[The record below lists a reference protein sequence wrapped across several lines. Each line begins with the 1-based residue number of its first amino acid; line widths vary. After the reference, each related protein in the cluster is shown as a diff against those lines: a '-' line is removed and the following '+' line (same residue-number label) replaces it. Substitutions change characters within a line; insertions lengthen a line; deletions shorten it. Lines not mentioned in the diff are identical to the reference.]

1 MRQLLLDW
9 GAARP
14 QTLDSF
20 VIGRNQE
27 LAALLQCIARRDV
40 TSLDQRFVTLW
51 GEPGAG
57 KSHLLAALAATGT
70 ALLVDA
76 RTPAGRFRHA
86 SGTTLYLV
94 DDCDE
99 LDEERQHAAFALYNE
114 VREIGGVLVG
124 TAKKPPAQLE
134 MREDLRTRLGW
145 GLVYQV
151 HGLTDDEKIDALTQ
165 AAQAR
170 GLSLSAGVLPYLLTH
185 FRRDMRSL
193 SAMLDALDRYS
204 LETQRPITTH
214 LLRELLQQ
222 GLFEAGD
229 DAGDAAGHWPAR
241 SGTEAP

>member
-14 QTLDSF
+14 QTLESF

-27 LAALLQCIARRDV
+27 LAALLLRIASRDA
-40 TSLDQRFVTLW
+40 TSLDQRFLTLW

-57 KSHLLAALAATGT
+57 KSHLLAALAATGA
-70 ALLVDA
+70 ALLLDA
-76 RTPAGRFRHA
+76 HSPASAFRHA
-86 SGTTLYLV
+86 AATVLYLV

-99 LDEERQHAAFALYNE
+99 FDEARQHAAFALYNE
-114 VREIGGVLVG
+114 VRELGGVLVA

-151 HGLTDDEKIDALTQ
+151 HGLTDEEKIAALTQ

-170 GLSLSAGVLPYLLTH
+170 GLVLSAGVLPYLLTH

-222 GLFEAGD
+222 GLFDDPDAARP
-229 DAGDAAGHWPAR
+229 DAGEGTAGGSAAH
-241 SGTEAP
+241 